1 MKAAAAVYN
10 KAHPDVTINV
20 VDIPEN
26 IEGKIEAGLQAN
38 GAGLPDITLY
48 QDFRIEQ
55 LIQNYPTALVDLKAA
70 GLDYSKFAQYKLGP
84 MSAGGKIFGVP
95 FDTGSTGFFLRT
107 DILKAAG
114 VDPDRYMKSPKWSD
128 IVKLGETVKAKT
140 GKALIA
146 YDTTSFD
153 FLRIMV
159 QSAGAQFF
167 KPDGSLNLRTPAME
181 KSLAI
186 LKDLND
192 KGILYQAEGWNN
204 WVSALN
210 NGDTA
215 GFMNALWMIGT
226 LKSKPENAG
235 KWMVIPTPLLEG
247 VPGAQN
253 ASNNGGSSW
262 YVFSSSPNK
271 ALAIDFLKSTWA
283 SPAPDALEFY
293 NTILKNSGAMGTYLP
308 SQKGS
313 NYTAKDEFFYK
324 SQAGVQGFRR
334 LDGEGPRPD
343 VYAELPYNADGR
355 VQRHPRPFPGQSKE
369 RGRSHRGRRGGVQAD
384 LRSINYRSPRGG
396 PALASGGLPASG
408 EQLGGASR
416 EQARILLPIFEPF
429 RLVLRCARD
438 GIVRLSFIA
447 YPILSSLYY
456 VTRKWKGIDRC
467 LHRTRQFR
475 TPNGPGQD
483 IFISAG
489 ARAQLRLHVHSDSDD
504 DLLRPRSRGNPQP
517 GHQGLRGTFRVDFLP
532 ALRDFP
538 RRLFGPVPHP
548 SPDRTACSTTS

>member
-1 MKAAAAVYN
+1 MKKGLVFALALILVTTLVPCLSAADAKTLTVWCWDPNFNGSSMKAAAAVYN

-262 YVFSSSPNK
+262 YIFSSSPNK

-324 SQAGVQGFRR
+324 SQ
-334 LDGEGPRPD
+334 P
-343 VYAELPYNADGR
+343 VYKDFAAWMAKVP
-355 VQRHPRPFPGQSKE
+355 
-369 RGRSHRGRRGGVQAD
+369 
-384 LRSINYRSPRGG
+384 
-396 PALASGGLPASG
+396 
-408 EQLGGASR
+408 
-416 EQARILLPIFEPF
+416 
-429 RLVLRCARD
+429 VLM
-438 GIVRLSFIA
+438 
-447 YPILSSLYY
+447 Y
-456 VTRKWKGIDRC
+456 
-467 LHRTRQFR
+467 
-475 TPNGPGQD
+475 TPNYNTMRAAVANATLALFQGKVKSVDDAIAAAEAEYKQTVGQ
-483 IFISAG
+483 
-489 ARAQLRLHVHSDSDD
+489 
-504 DLLRPRSRGNPQP
+504 
-517 GHQGLRGTFRVDFLP
+517 
-532 ALRDFP
+532 
-538 RRLFGPVPHP
+538 
-548 SPDRTACSTTS
+548 